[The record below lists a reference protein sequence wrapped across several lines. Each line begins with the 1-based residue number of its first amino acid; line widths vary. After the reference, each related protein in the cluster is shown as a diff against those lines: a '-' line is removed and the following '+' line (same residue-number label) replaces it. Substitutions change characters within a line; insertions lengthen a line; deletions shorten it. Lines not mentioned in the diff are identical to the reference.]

1 MAADAGAPP
10 EFLAYG
16 RHLIDDADIAAVTR
30 VLCSGALAQGP
41 EAARFELEFATA
53 VAAPHA
59 AAVSCG
65 TAALHLTYRAL
76 DVGPSDLVVTPA
88 ITFLSTATAALMCGA
103 QVVLCDVD
111 PRTGLMT
118 PETLER
124 AIGEAGRPV
133 KVVSPVHLAGRPADV
148 AGITEV
154 ARSHAAR
161 VVEDACHA
169 LGARAAYGGPVGDA
183 RFSDAATF
191 SFHPVKTIAAGEGGM
206 VTTRDPDLAARV
218 RRLRNHGVT
227 REPAQFQDASLA
239 LDVDG
244 RIAPWVYEQQELGY
258 NYRLS
263 DIHAALGRSQLARL
277 AAFIARRAE
286 IAARYDAAFAELAP
300 LLTTIPAPHGTC
312 PGLHLYVAHIDFAQ
326 IGRSRSA
333 VMAQLA
339 ARGVGGQV
347 HYIPLYRQPAM
358 RAVVGDMRLA
368 GAERYYA
375 SALSLPLFPGLH
387 DADVDRVIDAV
398 HSVLRLKTTP

>member
-1 MAADAGAPP
+1 MAADAGATP

-16 RHLIDDADIAAVTR
+16 RHLIDDADIAAVIA
-30 VLCSGALAQGP
+30 VLRSGSLAQGP
-41 EAARFELEFATA
+41 EAARFEQDFAAA

-65 TAALHLTYRAL
+65 TAALHLAYRAL
-76 DVGPSDLVVTPA
+76 DVGPGDLVITPA

-103 QVVLCDVD
+103 QVALCDVD

-118 PETLER
+118 PETLAR
-124 AIGEAGRPV
+124 AIGEVGRTV

-148 AGITEV
+148 AGIADV
-154 ARSHAAR
+154 ARSHGAR

-169 LGARAAYGGPVGDA
+169 LGGRAAYGGPVGDA

-191 SFHPVKTIAAGEGGM
+191 SFHPVKTRAAGEGGM
-206 VTTRDPDLAARV
+206 VTTRDPDLAERV

-227 REPAQFQDASLA
+227 RAPAQFQDASLA

-244 RIAPWVYEQQELGY
+244 RVAPWVYEQQELGY

-263 DIHAALGRSQLARL
+263 DIHAALGRSQLAKL
-277 AAFIARRAE
+277 ASFIARRAE
-286 IAARYDAAFAELAP
+286 IAARYDAAFAELDP
-300 LLTTIPAPHGTC
+300 RLTTIPAPAGTR
-312 PGLHLYVAHIDFAQ
+312 PGLHLYVAHIDFAK
-326 IGRSRSA
+326 IGRSRSG

-339 ARGVGGQV
+339 ARGVGAQV

-358 RAVVGDMRLA
+358 RAVVGEMRLP

-375 SALSLPLFPGLH
+375 SALALPLFPGLH
-387 DADVDRVIDAV
+387 DADVERVIAAV
-398 HSVLRLKTTP
+398 HSALKGEASP